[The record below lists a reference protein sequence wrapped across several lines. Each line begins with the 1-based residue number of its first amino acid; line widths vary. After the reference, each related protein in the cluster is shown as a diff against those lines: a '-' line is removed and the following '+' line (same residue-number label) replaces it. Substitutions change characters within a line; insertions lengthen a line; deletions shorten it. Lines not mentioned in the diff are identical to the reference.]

1 MKICVLHPSYD
12 GSLSPCNGLDPDA
25 VPQLWL
31 DPPEY
36 RVTSVHLHKATA
48 VKQLI
53 ALTRRQQSSG
63 QFSGKPPSGGEPAP
77 GNGLPSSNNP
87 LPRQGLTE
95 GEQPPLAQ
103 LVLQNE
109 PPRNARSSGNS
120 STSSAACRTASSS
133 SNDSSSNGS
142 SDSNAVDDDSIDAS
156 APFDVFLNLCDGAWD
171 EDRPGIEVVQALERL
186 NVPFTGAD
194 SRCYEP
200 SKEQMKIVAVYHGV
214 PTPPWRVCYDLRDVE
229 EAARVLRM
237 PVIVKHTS
245 GYNSVG
251 MTRDSKCGTVEELK
265 TQAGLMITSF
275 GSVMVEEFV
284 AGREFTVLVSEDPE
298 PGTAAAAVAE
308 QKPDSDT
315 ERGPSS
321 ASSSARASAS
331 AKQSGSVFVYAP
343 VECGFPPGE
352 EFKHFDLKWVE
363 HEGLQW
369 RRVDDE
375 GMYAKLRSMAAT
387 MFSALGGVG
396 YGRLDIR
403 ADAEGNVYFLEMNP
417 NCGIFYPP
425 DQQGSA
431 DFILSL
437 DPSNDHRSFLRR
449 ILLAAVQRWERRQ
462 PSVLVKQCSST
473 PASPENSTS
482 LPAAPAPSASAAS
495 SAPAETSAEVSAAN
509 NSLLTP
515 TAPHKPAHPYTP
527 PSFGLFAARDFTPGD
542 TIELLEE
549 GPVHLVTRQHVEKHW
564 SAQQQLWFRQY
575 AWPVGPGLWAMW
587 SPRAEDWKPL
597 NHSCDPNAWLEGLNV
612 VARRAI
618 GKGEQITIDYATFCV
633 DGEPFPCSC
642 SSTKCRGSVT
652 GNDYLAAWLSEEY
665 GEHMSAQVLCL
676 RKQAQALLCGT

>member
-1 MKICVLHPSYD
+1 MRICVLHPSYD

-36 RVTSVHLHKATA
+36 HVTSVHLHKATA

-53 ALTRRQQSSG
+53 ALTRHQQSSR
-63 QFSGKPPSGGEPAP
+63 QFSGKPPSGGQLAP
-77 GNGLPSSNNP
+77 DNGLPASNNP

-103 LVLQNE
+103 LALKDEQ
-109 PPRNARSSGNS
+109 PRDARSSGDS
-120 STSSAACRTASSS
+120 STSSASRSASSS
-133 SNDSSSNGS
+133 SNDSSSSDGPSDGS
-142 SDSNAVDDDSIDAS
+142 STADAEDSTTGAS

-200 SKEQMKIVAVYHGV
+200 SKEQMKIVAAYHGI

-229 EAARVLRM
+229 EAARVLRI
-237 PVIVKHTS
+237 PVIVKHAS

-251 MTRDSKCGTVEELK
+251 MTRDSKCGTVEELIM
-265 TQAGLMITSF
+265 QAGLMITSF
-275 GSVMVEEFV
+275 GSAMVEEFV

-298 PGTAAAAVAE
+298 AGTAAAAE
-308 QKPDSDT
+308 QKP
-315 ERGPSS
+315 
-321 ASSSARASAS
+321 AS
-331 AKQSGSVFVYAP
+331 AKQSGGVFVYAP

-369 RRVDDE
+369 RRVVDV
-375 GMYAKLRSMAAT
+375 GMDAKLRSMAAT
-387 MFSALGGVG
+387 MFTALGGVG

-403 ADAEGNVYFLEMNP
+403 ADADGNVYFLEMNP

-437 DPSNDHRSFLRR
+437 DPCNDHRSFLRR

-473 PASPENSTS
+473 PATPQNSTS
-482 LPAAPAPSASAAS
+482 SPTAAPAASAAS
-495 SAPAETSAEVSAAN
+495 AAPAETSAEVSAAN
-509 NSLLTP
+509 NSQLTP
-515 TAPHKPAHPYTP
+515 TAPHKPARPYSP
-527 PSFGLFAARDFTPGD
+527 PSFGLFAARDFIPGD

-549 GPVHLVTRQHVEKHW
+549 APVHLVTRQHVEKHW

-575 AWPVGPGLWAMW
+575 AWPVGPGVWAMW
-587 SPRAEDWKPL
+587 SPKAEDWKPL

-612 VARRAI
+612 AARRAI

-633 DGEPFPCSC
+633 DSEPFPCSC
-642 SSTKCRGSVT
+642 SSTKCRGTVT
-652 GNDYLAAWLSEEY
+652 GTDYLAPWLSSEY
-665 GEHMSAQVLCL
+665 GEHMSAQVLYL
-676 RKQAQALLCGT
+676 RKQA